1 MTITEQTA
9 KEAEDPQVR
18 RYLDEIES
26 LRLDARTLAQ
36 DLSPAQF
43 NWRPDSRRWSIGQ
56 CLEHLTLTVRLYPG
70 RIERMIEESRERQA
84 RGARPYREGL
94 FTRWFVRSMEP
105 PPTIRT
111 RTFGRVEPPPR
122 LDRDNVLRAFD
133 AAHGVLAD
141 LVRRADGVSLVHAR
155 TASPFLS
162 IMYFTLNQT
171 IALNL
176 AHGRRHLWQARQVR
190 GMPGFPPA

>member
-36 DLSPAQF
+36 DLSAEQF
-43 NWRPDSRRWSIGQ
+43 NWRPIARRWSIGQ
-56 CLEHLTLTVRLYPG
+56 CLEHLTLSVRLYTAK
-70 RIERMIEESRERQA
+70 IERMIEQSRRRQA
-84 RGARPYREGL
+84 AGRRAYREGW

-105 PPTIRT
+105 PPGIRT
-111 RTFGRVEPPPR
+111 RTFGRVEPAPH
-122 LDRDNVLRAFD
+122 LDHAIVMRNFD
-133 AAHGVLAD
+133 ASHAHLAE
-141 LVRRADGVSLVHAR
+141 LVRKADGVSLVHAR
-155 TASPFLS
+155 TASPFMSLLF
-162 IMYFTLNQT
+162 FTLNQT

-176 AHGRRHLWQARQVR
+176 AHGRRHLWQARQIR
-190 GMPGFPPA
+190 GTPGFPAV